1 MTVVPIT
8 LHLESQL
15 IVALTNSAGDAGT
28 SLDGYLVSNLARQ
41 ARPVRGIEAD
51 HQDLIA
57 SFSLLALRMRDE
69 GRFDE
74 HFILNVFRT
83 AVSAPRMR
91 AAYEAAIEGDA
102 YAPHLPGKFLLN
114 MSLGWHIRNAVG
126 AAPKR
131 DANGIEMRRQVTGE
145 PIDSYTL
152 LEMARVKVD
161 A

>member
-1 MTVVPIT
+1 MTMVPIT
-8 LHLESQL
+8 LHLDSRL
-15 IVALTNSAGDAGT
+15 IVALTNSAGDAGA
-28 SLDGYLVSNLARQ
+28 SLDDYMVACLAKQ
-41 ARPVRGIEAD
+41 GRPVRGIEAD
-51 HQDLIA
+51 HRDLIA

-74 HFILNVFRT
+74 NFVLDVFRT

-102 YAPHLPGKFLLN
+102 YAPNLPGKFLLN
-114 MSLGWHIRNAVG
+114 MSLGWHIRNAIG

-131 DANGIEMRRQVTGE
+131 DSNGIEMRRQVTGE
-145 PIDSYTL
+145 PVDSYTL
-152 LEMARVKVD
+152 LEMARISVD